1 MYNRDKLKERALKGV
16 RKEGKTM
23 TAREVRAK
31 KRARVKVVR
40 TVAIVIAMI
49 AMYVFASYVDTHY
62 TTTAT
67 VSYADNT
74 GRVVAVDEHNGNMW
88 EFKADNVYAGQTV
101 KLKMYTNN
109 TTTIYDDEVVGVKI
123 IAEVE

>member
-1 MYNRDKLKERALKGV
+1 
-16 RKEGKTM
+16 M
-23 TAREVRAK
+23 TKKEVRAK
-31 KRARVKVVR
+31 RRARRTTVR
-40 TVAIVIAMI
+40 TIIIIVVMI
-49 AMYVFASYVDTHY
+49 AMYVLASYVDTHY

-67 VSYADNT
+67 IAYQDNT

-88 EFKADNVYAGQTV
+88 EFKADNVYAGQTI
-101 KLKMYTNN
+101 KMKMYTNN

>member
-1 MYNRDKLKERALKGV
+1 MDKMMKH
-16 RKEGKTM
+16 
-23 TAREVRAK
+23 
-31 KRARVKVVR
+31 RVKMI
-40 TVAIVIAMI
+40 AIVITMI
-49 AMYVFASYVDTHY
+49 AMYVLASYIDTHY

-67 VSYADNT
+67 IAYQDNT

-88 EFKADNVYAGQTV
+88 EFTADNVYAGQTI
-101 KLKMYTNN
+101 KMKMYTNN